1 MLIILLLLA
10 GGVVLLI
17 GELMLPTQGVL
28 GLMGCG
34 AIVYAIWRAFGVNQ
48 WVGLGLLA
56 ATIIA
61 APFAITAAVNI
72 WPRTPIGRRMML
84 QPSESIVQP
93 PRVGLGQQG
102 VTISELRPTGVCEF
116 DHERHDARAEFGT
129 IASGKPVK
137 VVRIDDGRIIVRAA
151 DA

>member
-1 MLIILLLLA
+1 MLIILLML

-28 GLMGCG
+28 GLLGCG
-34 AIVYAIWRAFGVNQ
+34 VIGYAIWRAFGVNQ
-48 WVGLGLLA
+48 WLGLGLLL
-56 ATIIA
+56 ATIVA
-61 APFAITAAVNI
+61 TPFAITAAVNI

-84 QPSESIVQP
+84 QPTESIVQP
-93 PRVGLGQQG
+93 PRVGLGQHG
-102 VTISELRPTGVCEF
+102 VTISELRPSGVCEF

-129 IASGKPVK
+129 IASGKTVR
-137 VVRIDDGRIIVRAA
+137 VVRIDDGRIIVRAV